1 MSKRISIGLL
11 LLSLGAQGSII
22 LKPIQAQT
30 QVAPTAATK
39 SICLSKL
46 PIAINT
52 ITNRPQFNRMRWGIS
67 VQPLLSPQN
76 IYSLDAQKYFTPASN
91 AKLLTT
97 AAALQQLGAN
107 FRFRTSVYLSGN
119 DLHVV
124 GRGDPS
130 LSDLQLIA
138 LAKQLSQKGIRQ
150 INQLIVDD
158 SYIRGEIVNPSWQWE
173 DIESDYGA
181 PINSLILN
189 QNVFNLK
196 LQPQTIGKP
205 LQVVWIDIHEAKQW
219 QVINESVTTREDIS
233 KSINITRDLSKP
245 ILRIQGQL
253 TEKSNPEI
261 ISLPVSAPAEYFL
274 RHFRNALAA
283 EKITVAQAF
292 VSVYRGKNEQ
302 EIAAVE
308 SPPLSQLLAET
319 NINSNNLFAEVWLRS
334 LAVKKLPT
342 DPNQSSADAG
352 LEVMKATL
360 TQLGVDPKTYVLV
373 DGSGLSRK
381 DLVTPEAFVQ
391 ILRAMRRSPQA
402 EVYLASLPVAG
413 ISGTLKNRFLHT
425 PAEGIV
431 HAKTGTMDGV
441 VSLSGYVNAPQYG
454 PIVFSIIVNQ
464 TEQPIAVVRQAVD
477 KIVVLLAQLQR
488 C

>member
-1 MSKRISIGLL
+1 MSKIISIGLL
-11 LLSLGAQGSII
+11 LLSLGAQVGIT

-30 QVAPTAATK
+30 QVAPITATK

-46 PIAINT
+46 PIAINA
-52 ITNRPQFNRMRWGIS
+52 ITNRPQFHRMRWGIS

-76 IYSLDAQKYFTPASN
+76 LYSLDAQKYFTPASN

-138 LAKQLSQKGIRQ
+138 LAKQISQKGIRQ

-205 LQVVWIDIHEAKQW
+205 LQVVWTDINEAKQW
-219 QVINESVTTREDIS
+219 QVINESVTTREDLP

-261 ISLPVSAPAEYFL
+261 ISLPVPAPAEYFL
-274 RHFRNALAA
+274 RHFRNALAT

-292 VSVYRGKNEQ
+292 VSVAQRKNEQ

-319 NINSNNLFAEVWLRS
+319 NLNSNNLFAEASLRS

-413 ISGTLKNRFLHT
+413 KSGTLKNRFLHT

-431 HAKTGTMDGV
+431 QAKTGTMDGV
-441 VSLSGYVNAPQYG
+441 VSLSGYVNPLHYD
-454 PIVFSIIVNQ
+454 PVVFSIIVNQ

-477 KIVVLLAQLQR
+477 EIVVLLAQLQR

>member
-11 LLSLGAQGSII
+11 LLSLFAQVSIT

-30 QVAPTAATK
+30 QVVPTTATK

-46 PIAINT
+46 PFAINA

-76 IYSLDAQKYFTPASN
+76 LYSQDAQKYFTPASN

-130 LSDLQLIA
+130 LSDVQLVA

-205 LQVVWIDIHEAKQW
+205 LQVVWADINEAKQW
-219 QVINESVTTREDIS
+219 QVINESVTTGDNLP

-253 TEKSNPEI
+253 TEKSNPEMI
-261 ISLPVSAPAEYFL
+261 GLPVVAPAEYFL

-283 EKITVAQAF
+283 EKITVAEAF
-292 VSVYRGKNEQ
+292 VSVFRGKNEQ

-319 NINSNNLFAEVWLRS
+319 NLNSNNLFAEALLRAIS
-334 LAVKKLPT
+334 IKKLPI
-342 DPNQSSADAG
+342 DPTKSSADAG

-360 TQLGVDPKTYVLV
+360 TQLGVDPTTYILV

-381 DLVTPEAFVQ
+381 DLVSPFAFVQ

-402 EVYLASLPVAG
+402 QVYLASLPVAAR
-413 ISGTLKNRFLHT
+413 SGTLKNRFLHT

-431 HAKTGTMDGV
+431 HAKTGSMAGV
-441 VSLSGYVNAPQYG
+441 VSLSGYVDAPHYD
-454 PIVFSIIVNQ
+454 PVVFSIIVNQ
-464 TEQPIAVVRQAVD
+464 TEQPIAVVRPAVD
-477 KIVVLLAQLQR
+477 EIVVLLAQLQR

>member
-11 LLSLGAQGSII
+11 LLSLGAQVSIT

-30 QVAPTAATK
+30 QVVPTTATK

-46 PIAINT
+46 PIAING
-52 ITNRPQFNRMRWGIS
+52 IINRPQFNRMRWGIS

-76 IYSLDAQKYFTPASN
+76 IYSQDAQKYFTPASD

-107 FRFRTSVYLSGN
+107 FRFRTSVYRNGN
-119 DLHVV
+119 NLHVV

-130 LSDLQLIA
+130 LSDRQLIA
-138 LAKQLSQKGIRQ
+138 LAKQLSQQGIQQ

-158 SYIRGEIVNPSWQWE
+158 SYLRGEIVNPSWQWE

-205 LQVVWIDIHEAKQW
+205 LQVVWTDINEAKQW
-219 QVINESVTTREDIS
+219 QVINESVTTGEDLP

-253 TEKSNPEI
+253 TEKSHPEI
-261 ISLPVSAPAEYFL
+261 IRLPVFAPAEYFL
-274 RHFRNALAA
+274 QHFRNALAA

-292 VSVYRGKNEQ
+292 ISGSQGKNEQ

-319 NINSNNLFAEVWLRS
+319 NLNSNNLFAEAWLRA

-360 TQLGVDPKTYVLV
+360 TQLGVDSTTYVLV

-381 DLVTPEAFVQ
+381 DLVSPFAFVQ

-402 EVYLASLPVAG
+402 SVYLASLPVAG
-413 ISGTLKNRFLHT
+413 RSGTLKNRFLHT
-425 PAEGIV
+425 SAEGIV
-431 HAKTGTMDGV
+431 HAKTGSMDGV
-441 VSLSGYVNAPQYG
+441 VSISGYVDAPHYD
-454 PIVFSIIVNQ
+454 PVVFSIIVNQ
-464 TEQPIAVVRQAVD
+464 TEQPLAVVRLAVD
-477 KIVVLLAQLQR
+477 EIVVLLAQLQR

>member
-1 MSKRISIGLL
+1 MSKRISISLL
-11 LLSLGAQGSII
+11 LLSLCAQISIT

-30 QVAPTAATK
+30 QVLPATATK

-46 PIAINT
+46 PIAINA

-130 LSDLQLIA
+130 LSDIQLIT

-150 INQLIVDD
+150 VNRLIVDD

-173 DIESDYGA
+173 DIQSDYGA

-205 LQVVWIDIHEAKQW
+205 LQVVWSDINEAKQW
-219 QVINESVTTREDIS
+219 QVINESVTTTEDLP

-253 TEKSNPEI
+253 TAKSNPEI
-261 ISLPVSAPAEYFL
+261 ISLPVPAPAEYFL

-283 EKITVAQAF
+283 EKIIVAQAF
-292 VSVYRGKNEQ
+292 VSVERGKSEQ

-319 NINSNNLFAEVWLRS
+319 NLNSNNLFAEALLKS

-360 TQLGVDPKTYVLV
+360 TRLGVDPKTYVLV

-413 ISGTLKNRFLHT
+413 KSGTLKNRFLHT
-425 PAEGIV
+425 PAVGIV

-441 VSLSGYVNAPQYG
+441 VSLSGYVDTPHYD
-454 PIVFSIIVNQ
+454 PVVFSIIVNQ
-464 TEQPIAVVRQAVD
+464 SEQPIAVVRQAVD
-477 KIVVLLAQLQR
+477 EIVVLLAQLQR